1 MFTKPK
7 VLMHEWLRRAAIA
20 AALIS
25 MGFTAYFGWITAGD
39 DIFARYF
46 NAAGGALISGA
57 VPLFFFLSAVGV
69 QRGAAAPAKSF
80 FVLGCL
86 FGFLDAASN
95 SGALFA
101 MREGSKI
108 TAVHSTNVANDTR
121 ARVDRLRLRDEEL
134 TKQID
139 FWPTNELGLLMA
151 PDAYSKPIE
160 TQQFAVALE
169 SSKGGCRDRCLAE
182 KHALTKLVQ
191 ARDLSIDRSKKITER
206 DQIRKELVE
215 AENTAEAKPPKV
227 SPIDVITSKLGALP
241 MYWSAGSLDASENI
255 KEIIY
260 LLITVVLGSGLTILS
275 GGLGYGSTWLRGHSE
290 GPVKPES
297 RFEDRPW
304 LSGPAGHTPHPLH
317 AQPLPQSPHSGGTHI
332 SVTSHGG
339 NDDGFRASMEQL
351 DRILARVQAR
361 KASA

>member
-1 MFTKPK
+1 MFSKPK
-7 VLMHEWLRRAAIA
+7 VRMHEWLRRAAIA

-39 DIFARYF
+39 DAFARYF

-69 QRGAAAPAKSF
+69 QRRAIGPAKSF

-108 TAVHSTNVANDTR
+108 TAVHSTTVSQDTR
-121 ARVDRLRLRDEEL
+121 ARIDRLRLRDDEL

-139 FWPTNELGLLMA
+139 FWPVNDFGPLMT
-151 PDAYSKPIE
+151 PEAYAKPIE
-160 TQQFAVALE
+160 TQQFAVNLE
-169 SSKGGCRDRCLAE
+169 SSKGGCRDKCLAE
-182 KHALTKLVQ
+182 KHTLTKLVQ
-191 ARDLSIDRSKKITER
+191 ARDLSVDRSKKIAER
-206 DQIRKELVE
+206 TQIRKELVD
-215 AENTAEAKPPKV
+215 AEKIAESKPPQV

-241 MYWSAGSLDASENI
+241 MWWTAGSLNASENS

-275 GGLGYGSTWLRGHSE
+275 GGLGYGSTWLRGSAHTE
-290 GPVKPES
+290 EPES
-297 RFEDRPW
+297 RFEDRAWIAP
-304 LSGPAGHTPHPLH
+304 PPQPLH
-317 AQPLPQSPHSGGTHI
+317 AETIVGQRRTH
-332 SVTSHGG
+332 TST
-339 NDDGFRASMEQL
+339 ASNPDQMQETMAALQ
-351 DRILARVQAR
+351 RVMARVKAKQSAR
-361 KASA
+361 EAAS